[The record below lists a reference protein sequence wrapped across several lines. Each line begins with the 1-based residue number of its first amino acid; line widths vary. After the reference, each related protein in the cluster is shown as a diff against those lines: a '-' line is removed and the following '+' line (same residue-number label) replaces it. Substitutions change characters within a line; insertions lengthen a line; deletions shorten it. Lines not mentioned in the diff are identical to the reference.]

1 MNKIEYLLERKVK
14 IKLDGGALRII
25 ATASML
31 IDHIALMLIG
41 NGILYGY
48 RPDIHEVAL
57 STPVGKKWYILY
69 VIMRSIGRLAFP
81 MFCFLLV
88 EGFIHTKNLFKYFF
102 RLVVLAIIS
111 EIPFNLVCGNSLLYF
126 ERQNTIF
133 TFVLSLFM
141 LYIVKK
147 VDAIR
152 DERIQNVI
160 KIIIVAIVCWV
171 SYALHLD
178 YSISG
183 IILIFCIYF
192 FRHDKNL
199 RMASVFIISFLISF
213 VEPFTSFRYF
223 GVGALSA
230 LILFLYNDKV
240 GYLYRYRWMYYLLYP
255 LHLIILYGVV
265 FFTYIKI

>member
-1 MNKIEYLLERKVK
+1 MNKIEYLLERKIK
-14 IKLDGGALRII
+14 IKLDGSVLRII
-25 ATASML
+25 ATIAML
-31 IDHIALMLIG
+31 IDHIALMIVG

-57 STPVGKKWYILY
+57 ATPEGKNWYILY

-88 EGFIHTKNLFKYFF
+88 EGFIHTKNLFKYIL
-102 RLVVLAIIS
+102 RLIVLAIIS
-111 EIPFNLVCGNSLLYF
+111 EIPYNLVCGNAVLYF
-126 ERQNTIF
+126 EKQNTIF
-133 TFVLSLFM
+133 TFVLALFM
-141 LYIVKK
+141 LLIVKK
-147 VDAIR
+147 IDVIR
-152 DERIQNVI
+152 DERICNII
-160 KIIIVAIVCWV
+160 KTIIVAIVSGI

-178 YSISG
+178 YCISG

-192 FRHDKNL
+192 FRNDKNL
-199 RMASVFIISFLISF
+199 QMMSVFIISFLISF
-213 VEPFTSFRYF
+213 VEPGASLRYF
-223 GVGALSA
+223 GVGALST

-240 GYLYRYRWMYYLLYP
+240 GFLYRYRWIYYLLYP